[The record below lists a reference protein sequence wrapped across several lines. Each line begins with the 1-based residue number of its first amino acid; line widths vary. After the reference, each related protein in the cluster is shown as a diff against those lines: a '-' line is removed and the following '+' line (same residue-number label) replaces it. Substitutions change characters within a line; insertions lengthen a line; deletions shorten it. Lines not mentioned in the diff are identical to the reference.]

1 MPGCIMVMCG
11 LPASGKTTL
20 VSQFVTSMSE
30 EFSFHVVDYDKL
42 MPPDTE
48 KQLILQSAQAEDISL
63 WKKYRGAIVSCVDR
77 LLDEVKV
84 SQTENEQDRQADTH
98 QADAHLLD
106 THHKNVHHT
115 DPVIY
120 QPEAEAS
127 TLSDKSIQTE
137 QEQSLWPQ
145 FELSLGL
152 EGNRNGHNSQ
162 MVVVID
168 DNMYYRSMRYDYY
181 QLARKYGLGFCEV
194 YVDCPSDM
202 AVARNRERN
211 LEMVEEN
218 VIVTMATKMEV
229 PDCASYHW
237 EKYSISIT
245 HDIKDGC
252 CRIRSLV
259 EAAILDPVQAVV
271 EDVAGKEES
280 RRRCSENVIHQT
292 DQILRK
298 LLAAHMKRAKE
309 RQLSKADLRSLS
321 TKLTEVKSTVLTE
334 MRSGLITFNMESQDA
349 CKDEESELFQF
360 VKSHFKSKLALTS

>member
-30 EFSFHVVDYDKL
+30 EFSCHVVDYDKL

-48 KQLILQSAQAEDISL
+48 KQLIHQGAKAQDISL
-63 WKKYRGAIVSCVDR
+63 WKKYREVIISCVDR
-77 LLDEVKV
+77 LLDKMKV
-84 SQTENEQDRQADTH
+84 PQTVNQQDKKADTH
-98 QADAHLLD
+98 QVVTQHTD
-106 THHKNVHHT
+106 THHRDVHHT
-115 DPVIY
+115 DTLIC
-120 QPEAEAS
+120 QSQAEAS
-127 TLSDKSIQTE
+127 TLSEDSSQTGPE
-137 QEQSLWPQ
+137 ETLWPQ
-145 FELSLGL
+145 FELNLGQ
-152 EGNRNGHNSQ
+152 EENRNGHNCQ

-181 QLARKYGLGFCEV
+181 QLARKYRLGFCEV

-202 AVARNRERN
+202 AVARNRQRT
-211 LEMVEEN
+211 LGRVEEN

-229 PDCASYHW
+229 PDGASYHW

-245 HDIKDGC
+245 HDTKNGC
-252 CRIRSLV
+252 CRMRGLV

-298 LLAAHMKRAKE
+298 LLATRMKTAKE
-309 RQLSKADLRSLS
+309 TQLSKADLRSLS
-321 TKLTEVKSTVLTE
+321 TKLTEVKSIILTE
-334 MRSGLITFNMESQDA
+334 MRSGLITFTMESQDSS
-349 CKDEESELFQF
+349 KDEESELFQF
-360 VKSHFKSKLALTS
+360 VKNIFESKLALTS